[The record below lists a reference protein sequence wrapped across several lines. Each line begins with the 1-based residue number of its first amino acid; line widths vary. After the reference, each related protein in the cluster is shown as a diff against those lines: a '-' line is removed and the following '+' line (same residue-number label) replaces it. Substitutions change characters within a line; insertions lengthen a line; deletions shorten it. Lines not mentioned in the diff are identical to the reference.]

1 MYDFISIRNVEGIV
15 QSTKHART
23 RAQQRGAQP
32 LIVNF
37 IRTHGARAYD
47 HHGGVVRY
55 LDKRARKAL
64 TKEFGPQVMQQWSKS
79 LDLYLVESATDG
91 ALITVGHR
99 YKRIRRN

>member
-1 MYDFISIRNVEGIV
+1 M
-15 QSTKHART
+15 QTTKHAET

-37 IRTHGARAYD
+37 LRTRGARAYD

-64 TKEFGPQVMQQWSKS
+64 TKEFSPQVMQLLSNS

-99 YKRIRRN
+99 YKRIKRN